1 MTTETNESAAPQP
14 TVTNSPMTYNRE
26 RAEDGKFKAKEGASE
41 GETQLAKETGQ
52 PAAEKIEP
60 AKTETPEQAEARKPN
75 RTGEFIDRL
84 KTENR
89 EMRERL
95 ARLEASQPKPEPP
108 KAPAPEEFYQDP
120 VGWSQRNTEYA
131 VQQARQ
137 QWEDQQRATQQQTTQ
152 QQAAANFRS
161 RAEKFAETTPDFADV
176 ISSVPADLLPDDMA
190 HAIIG
195 HERGP
200 ELAYHLAKNSG
211 DLIQLLSTPEQYRG
225 YAIEALASRLTATQP
240 QAPNPAA
247 VPPAKPV
254 RPVPSPVTTL
264 SGAPAAKKS
273 YAQMSM
279 KEYDAQRRK
288 ERQEKGLR

>member
-1 MTTETNESAAPQP
+1 MTTETTETQP

-26 RAEDGKFKAKEGASE
+26 RAEDGKFKAKESASE
-41 GETQLAKETGQ
+41 GDTQSAKETGQ
-52 PAAEKIEP
+52 EAQSASTVEKPAGTEGAPAPEK
-60 AKTETPEQAEARKPN
+60 KPN

-84 KTENR
+84 KSENK

-95 ARLEASQPKPEPP
+95 ARLEAAQPKAEPP
-108 KAPAPEEFYQDP
+108 KAPSPDEFYQDP

-137 QWEDQQRATQQQTTQ
+137 QWEQQ
-152 QQAAANFRS
+152 QQAIQRQNEQAQVAAQFRA
-161 RAEKFAETTPDFADV
+161 RAEKFAETAPDFAEV
-176 ISSVPADLLPDDMA
+176 ISSVPADLLPEDVSL
-190 HAIIG
+190 AIIG

-200 ELAYHLAKNSG
+200 ELAYHLAKSQG

-254 RPVPSPVTTL
+254 KPVPSPVTTL
-264 SGAPAAKKS
+264 SGAPAVKKS